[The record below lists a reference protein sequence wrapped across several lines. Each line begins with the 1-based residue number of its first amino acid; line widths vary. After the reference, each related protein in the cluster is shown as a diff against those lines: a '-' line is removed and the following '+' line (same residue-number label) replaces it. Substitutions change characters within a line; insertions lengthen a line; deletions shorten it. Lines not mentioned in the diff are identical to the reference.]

1 MIRVSNNFA
10 RAMEFTSFKK
20 KETVTDDEIINAV
33 MKFETV
39 LSRQNGVIFHC
50 LVRNYK
56 NEYANVLF
64 VTEIDD
70 LKKLE
75 ENVMQLQEAQDFFKL
90 IDEQSIKMKFHKILK
105 DDFVVPNHFSCVEC
119 GTFSLKNE
127 NENLK
132 LLTISENIEKEYL
145 TPFENTKAHFIGSL
159 KENRFSEITIG
170 ETLGKTKE
178 ICFGY
183 FNNPF
188 CKPLLEMADETTMEL
203 DFWYLIA

>member
-10 RAMEFTSFKK
+10 KAMEFTSFKK
-20 KETVTDDEIINAV
+20 KETVTDDELINTV
-33 MKFETV
+33 LEFETV
-39 LSRQNGVIFHC
+39 LGKQSGVIFHC
-50 LVRNYK
+50 LVRNFE

-64 VTEIDD
+64 VTELDD

-75 ENVMQLQEAQDFFKL
+75 ENVMKLSEAQDFFKL
-90 IDEQSIKMKFHKILK
+90 IDEQSIKITFHKILK
-105 DDFVVPNHFSCVEC
+105 ADFEVPNHFSCVEC
-119 GTFSLKNE
+119 GTFALKND
-127 NENLK
+127 NENHK
-132 LLTISENIEKEYL
+132 LLTVSKNIEKEYL
-145 TPFENTKAHFIGSL
+145 NTFENTKAHFIGSV

-183 FNNPF
+183 FNNQF

>member
-10 RAMEFTSFKK
+10 KTMEFTSFKK
-20 KETVTDDEIINAV
+20 KETVTDDELINAV
-33 MKFETV
+33 LKFETV
-39 LSRQNGVIFHC
+39 LEKQTGVIFHC
-50 LVRNYK
+50 LVRNFK

-70 LKKLE
+70 LKNLE
-75 ENVMQLQEAQDFFKL
+75 KNIMQLSEAQDFFKL
-90 IDEQSIKMKFHKILK
+90 IDESSIKMTFHIILK
-105 DDFVVPNHFSCVEC
+105 DDFKVPNDFSCIEH
-119 GTFSLKNE
+119 GIFSLKDK

-132 LLTISENIEKEYL
+132 LLKISEDIEKEYL
-145 TPFENTKAHFIGSL
+145 TTFENTKAHFIGSIE
-159 KENRFSEITIG
+159 ENRFSEITIG
-170 ETLGKTKE
+170 KTLGKTKE

-188 CKPLLEMADETTMEL
+188 CKPLLEMADETTMDL